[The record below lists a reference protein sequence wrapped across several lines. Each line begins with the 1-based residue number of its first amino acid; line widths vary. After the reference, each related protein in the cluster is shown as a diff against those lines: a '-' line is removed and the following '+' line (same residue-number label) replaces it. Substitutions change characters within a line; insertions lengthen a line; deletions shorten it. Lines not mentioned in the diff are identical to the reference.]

1 MRPTVS
7 FVTPEAGPSPECQ
20 FLLSSVTTASNTDI
34 RCLLCK
40 IMVDGQEYL
49 ACGDRNSYLS
59 IFKFT
64 PPMTIASV
72 RAFPAHD
79 GVVAGLAV
87 VPKCPWFPEG
97 AFVTC
102 SHDKTAKVWPLT
114 IFKDPSA
121 VPAPLAVLRHDQQM
135 CCVTATDDG
144 RIITSGWDSTCKVWS
159 GPSNPI
165 VLRHENLAIWAVCAI
180 PEGYVTLGADKTMR
194 IWTKDGQLSAK
205 MADVHKDVPRAC
217 RYIPARNVLVTTGND
232 GVVKEWQVNGLVL
245 QQINE
250 ITVTDTYVYTLALL
264 DDFTY
269 VVGSEDRCAYVVSSK
284 SCEVSEVMANMD
296 SVWAVDVMGNGDV
309 ATACVDGM
317 VRVFTQMPERKA
329 EESIQEAYISG
340 LEALTFTDPNLQ
352 QVQLNDLPLI
362 SSLMQEVKKP
372 GRAIL
377 VRQGEDKIV
386 CMWSNGYHRWLRIGK
401 VTATKGAQREKVFDE
416 NGKQWDF
423 VITVNLE
430 DGRNLPLY
438 LNYDTNEYVAARD
451 FLLKHNLQMFYLD
464 QIANF
469 IRQQRKP
476 YMVNMDSRPSA
487 ATGAAPAGGVFPM
500 TTPNYITTLNTEPAI
515 RKLRTFNDNPNLVL
529 DDTHFQLL
537 EGPLSAA
544 WWDLVYEIA
553 MSWPATKSWPVMDI
567 LRAHIC
573 EPSAPSI
580 ITPDALATV
589 VISMA
594 TSPESD
600 DFVVLILTRIIGNMF
615 SQYLETATHD
625 IDIQNI
631 FAVLAQRF
639 PSFSPRT
646 QLAISNAMMNY
657 SEFLGR
663 DAEAAAG
670 LMDALIVI
678 LANEFD
684 DETCYRIFYAIGNCI
699 VFSGQAKQLI
709 LMRPDLIDAKQSA
722 NYSQKVKEVIAEVVK
737 LLQ

>member
-1 MRPTVS
+1 MSRPTVS
-7 FVTPEAGPSPECQ
+7 FTGTMPFAGCQ
-20 FLLSSVTTASNTDI
+20 FILSSVTVASNTEL

-49 ACGDRNSYLS
+49 ACGDRNSHLS
-59 IFKFT
+59 LFKFT
-64 PPMTIASV
+64 PPMTITSV
-72 RAFPAHD
+72 RSFPAHD

-87 VPKCPWFPEG
+87 VPKCSWFPDG

-121 VPAPLAVLRHDQQM
+121 VPAPLAVLRHDQQICFVM
-135 CCVTATDDG
+135 ATDDG

-159 GPSNPI
+159 GPSNPL
-165 VLRHENLAIWAVCAI
+165 VLRHENLAVWAACAI

-205 MADVHKDVPRAC
+205 MPDVHKDVPRAC
-217 RYIPARNVLVTTGND
+217 RYLPSRNVLVTTGND
-232 GVVKEWQVNGLVL
+232 AVVKEWQVNGLQL

-250 ITVTDTYVYTLALL
+250 ITVTDTYVYTLGLL

-284 SCEVSEVMANMD
+284 SREVVEVMANMD
-296 SVWAVDVMGNGDV
+296 SVWAVDVMSNGDV

-317 VRVFTQMPERKA
+317 IRVFTQAQERKA
-329 EESIQEAYISG
+329 EESMQETYIAG

-362 SSLMQEVKKP
+362 GSLMQEQKKP

-377 VRQGEDKIV
+377 VRMNEDKIV
-386 CMWSNGYHRWLRIGK
+386 CMWSNGYHRWLKIGK
-401 VTATKGAQREKVFDE
+401 VTSTKGAQREKVFDE

-476 YMVNMDSRPSA
+476 YMVNMDNRPSA
-487 ATGAAPAGGVFPM
+487 AAPSSGVFPM
-500 TTPNYITTLNTEPAI
+500 TTPNYLTDVTTEPII
-515 RKLRTFNDNPNLVL
+515 RKVRTLNDNPNLIL
-529 DDTHFQLL
+529 DETHFQLL
-537 EGPLSAA
+537 QGPLTAA
-544 WWDLVYEIA
+544 WWELVYEIA
-553 MSWPATKSWPVMDI
+553 VSWPTTKSWPIMDI
-567 LRAHIC
+567 VRARIM

-580 ITPDALATV
+580 IAPDVLATV
-589 VISMA
+589 IISIS
-594 TSPESD
+594 TSLDAD
-600 DFVVLILTRIIGNMF
+600 DFVTLILTRIIGNMF
-615 SQYLETATHD
+615 AQYQETAKHD

-631 FAVLAQRF
+631 FSGLAQRF
-639 PSFSPRT
+639 ASFSPRT
-646 QLAISNAMMNY
+646 QLSICNAIMNY

-663 DAEAAAG
+663 DAEAAAA
-670 LMDALIVI
+670 LMDTMLVI
-678 LANEFD
+678 LPNELD
-684 DETCYRIFYAIGNCI
+684 DETMYRLLYAIGNCI
-699 VFSGQAKQLI
+699 VFSGQAKELI
-709 LMRPDLIDAKQSA
+709 RMRPDLIDAKQSV
-722 NYSQKVKEVIAEVVK
+722 NYSQKVKQLITEVVK